1 MKASETKLQF
11 LLEGTKQY
19 VIPLFQRQ
27 YSWGQNQWKV
37 LLNDILELYN
47 DTNPKDHFMGS
58 IVTMPVQSRPEG
70 VAKYSVIDGQQR
82 LTTFFIILSVIRDIA
97 KGIGGRLAN
106 QIEDLYLFNKYS
118 DGNDYYKFLPT
129 QGDRED
135 FFQTL
140 LGEQKEVDGDTK
152 QVVKAYTYFFK
163 QMTMK
168 RIDVEKVLK
177 TLFNNLLIVSITLD
191 KEDNPYRIFES
202 LNATGLPLAE
212 SDLIR
217 NYFFMRI
224 HINDQENV
232 YKSLWKPMQN
242 AFDSFDKENEKGKTI
257 SEFIRHFLIKDG
269 SQVKEKEIY
278 SSLKEIADR
287 KNDDEIIIY
296 LTDIYDYS
304 KYYLELLNPDL
315 ETNKKISEQ
324 IKRLNR
330 LDVTTSYCF
339 ILNLYHCYAHNEI
352 STDEFIELLKTI
364 ENFVIRRFICGVPT
378 NQLNK
383 IFPALF
389 KVLNKSDIVQSLKE
403 QLKDKNYPK
412 DFKFRTQFLMLA
424 LYGKGKDDKAKLILE
439 TLEAWY
445 GHKEQIDVDKL
456 TIEHVMP
463 QTLTDEWKRNL
474 GDDWENI
481 YENYVHTIGNL
492 TLTGYNSELSNLPFE
507 SKKKEYK
514 NSHLELN
521 KYFENV
527 ETWNEEQI
535 IKRGNK
541 LTGEALKIWPSLRGN
556 EVEEEE
562 PNILISD
569 VTGKKPVLL
578 YILNQKFE
586 VNSWKEV
593 LIKTLEN
600 TYILDEQVFFALA
613 QEHPNRINKSSA
625 QLRVPYDLKN
635 GYYIEVNQSAE
646 SIKKFCLQVINKF
659 ELSEEDWKV
668 DIR

>member
-97 KGIGGRLAN
+97 RGIGGRLSN

-140 LGEQKEVDGDTK
+140 LGEQKEVDNDTH
-152 QVVKAYTYFFK
+152 QIIKAYKYFFK
-163 QMTMK
+163 QLTMK
-168 RIDVEKVLK
+168 RIDVDKVLK

-224 HINDQENV
+224 NINDQENV
-232 YKSLWKPMQN
+232 YKSLWKPMQK

-257 SEFIRHFLIKDG
+257 SDFIRNFLMKDG
-269 SQVKEKEIY
+269 SQIKEKEIY

-304 KYYLELLNPDL
+304 KYYLKLLNPHL
-315 ETNKKISEQ
+315 ETNKKISNQ

-330 LDVTTSYCF
+330 LDITTSYCF
-339 ILNLYHCYAHNEI
+339 ILNLYHCYAHNAI
-352 STDEFIELLKTI
+352 SADDFNELLKI
-364 ENFVIRRFICGVPT
+364 VENFVIRRFVCGIPS

-383 IFPALF
+383 IFPSLF
-389 KVLNKSDIVQSLKE
+389 KGLNESDIIQSLKE

-412 DFKFRTQFLMLA
+412 DFKFRNQFLTLT
-424 LYGKGKDDKAKLILE
+424 LYGKGKDDKVKLILE
-439 TLEAWY
+439 TLESWH
-445 GHKEQIDVDKL
+445 GHKEIINVENL

-463 QTLTDEWKRNL
+463 QTLTDEWKMNL
-474 GDDWENI
+474 GEDWANV

-492 TLTGYNSELSNLPFE
+492 TLTGYNSELSNLSFE
-507 SKKKEYK
+507 SKKKEYE

-527 ETWNEEQI
+527 EIWNEEQI
-535 IKRGNK
+535 IRRANK
-541 LTGEALKIWPSLRGN
+541 LIGEALKIWPSLRGD
-556 EVEEEE
+556 ESEDDDT
-562 PNILISD
+562 NILTSD
-569 VTGKKPVLL
+569 VTGKKPVSLF
-578 YILNQKFE
+578 ILNQKFE
-586 VNSWKEV
+586 VSSWKEV

-600 TYILDEQVFFALA
+600 TYILDEQVFSELA
-613 QEHPNRINKSSA
+613 QEHPNRINKDSA
-625 QLRVPYDLKN
+625 QFRVPYDLKN

-646 SIKKFCLQVINKF
+646 SIKKFCLQVINRF
-659 ELSEEDWKV
+659 ELMEEDWKV
-668 DIR
+668 DIK